1 MDDGRAP
8 VLHHLPDLHDRRRRA
23 GVNGELKA
31 LLLSILKAY
40 ETGGEQELTTTK
52 LGQLLVARYGSVGEG
67 KAKLGEL
74 SQVKARFKQMQAELY
89 AG

>member
-1 MDDGRAP
+1 M
-8 VLHHLPDLHDRRRRA
+8 
-23 GVNGELKA
+23 NGELKA

-67 KAKLGEL
+67 QAKLGEL
-74 SQVKARFKQMQAELY
+74 SQVKAPFKQMQAELY

>member
-1 MDDGRAP
+1 MMG
-8 VLHHLPDLHDRRRRA
+8 
-23 GVNGELKA
+23 A
-31 LLLSILKAY
+31 LLFFTIFR
-40 ETGGEQELTTTK
+40 TFMTGGGEQELTTTK

-67 KAKLGEL
+67 QAKLGEL